1 MTGKNR
7 HLLIALWVLCALL
20 LVLLISAARFPARF
34 PAPDQ
39 GLLSRFAPRMANDMD
54 LLHFSPAEHVPDYV
68 GSFFLIHM
76 EGMPDPVSD
85 GDLARIHELGIPLSL
100 VIRDDGTAKLEI
112 FDTAADLTWDQESM
126 TLISPDGAV
135 SFSCS
140 EGLLT
145 IREDG
150 SLLLFQQERSS
161 A

>member
-1 MTGKNR
+1 
-7 HLLIALWVLCALL
+7 
-20 LVLLISAARFPARF
+20 
-34 PAPDQ
+34 
-39 GLLSRFAPRMANDMD
+39 MANDMD

-76 EGMPDPVSD
+76 EGMPNPVSD

-126 TLISPDGAV
+126 TLIGPDGAV
-135 SFSCS
+135 SFSWS

-145 IREDG
+145 LREDE